1 MEFRYALPE
10 GEVTVQVD
18 PTERGYAIVILR
30 PGRESAAYHVDARQ
44 PEHGRL
50 TLCFDDRRVRVYV
63 ASDGRARYVSL
74 GGNSW
79 RLEPPKPRGRAAT
92 DAAGDLS
99 ASMPGKVLDVL
110 VSEGQE
116 VQAGTPLVL
125 LEAMKMELRI
135 TAPTDGRVK
144 RVRVRPGDVVG
155 LGEALV
161 ELE

>member
-30 PGRESAAYHVDARQ
+30 PDREPAAYHVDARR

-50 TLCFDDRRVRVYV
+50 TLCFDDRRARVYV
-63 ASDGRARYVSL
+63 AGDGRTRFVAL
-74 GGNSW
+74 DGNSW
-79 RLEPPKPRGRAAT
+79 RLEPPKPRGRT
-92 DAAGDLS
+92 VSDAGGDLN
-99 ASMPGKVLDVL
+99 ASMPGKVLDVF

-116 VQAGTPLVL
+116 VTAGTPLVL

-135 TAPTDGRVK
+135 TAPNDGRVK

-155 LGEALV
+155 QGELLV